1 MRKVV
6 FGLVALAAVAAI
18 SDSAEARD
26 RRYSFRSQRVSRNY
40 VQQQPVEYSEPQ
52 QGYYYEQQE
61 DRPSF
66 FGRLIEMENRKNAW
80 LRRTFFGE

>member
-6 FGLVALAAVAAI
+6 FGLLALTAVVAI

-40 VQQQPVEYSEPQ
+40 VQQPVQYSEPQ
-52 QGYYYEQQE
+52 QGYYEQQE
-61 DRPSF
+61 RPGF
-66 FGRLIEMENRKNAW
+66 FGGLMEMEHRKNAW
-80 LRRTFFGE
+80 LRRTLLGE

>member
-1 MRKVV
+1 MKKVV
-6 FGLVALAAVAAI
+6 FGLLALAAVVAI

-26 RRYSFRSQRVSRNY
+26 RRYSSRSQRVSRNNY
-40 VQQQPVEYSEPQ
+40 VQQPVQYSEPQ

-61 DRPSF
+61 RPSF
-66 FGRLIEMENRKNAW
+66 FGSLIEMENRKNAW